1 MLLNWWQAVFEGVYW
16 ESLVCEN
23 CARLVS
29 MKSAN
34 ENADVMLAAL
44 KLKFNKMRQATITQ
58 ELSEVVT
65 SFEVL
70 NSLTNTVVRKE
81 WFQ

>member
-1 MLLNWWQAVFEGVYW
+1 
-16 ESLVCEN
+16 
-23 CARLVS
+23 